1 MLSGN
6 NVEISIVIPLLNE
19 VENLPELYDRLRDA
33 LSKLK
38 RIHEIIF
45 IDDGSIDG
53 SFCVLKE
60 IASVDPNVQVIRFRR
75 NFGQTAAMSA
85 GFDHSQGHVII
96 PIDADLQNDPNDIE
110 FLLNKIEEGYDI
122 VSGWR
127 ANRKDGFILRRLP
140 SILANW
146 LIVRLTGVRLHDF
159 GCTLKAYRRDVIEN
173 IRLYGELHRFIPV
186 LGNLIGAKITEVK
199 VNHYPRTRGQS
210 KYGISRTVRVILDL
224 VMIRFL
230 MSYST
235 RPIQIFGLMGILSFG
250 AGFVT
255 SAYLSIGKLFFSGG
269 KKEGW
274 LSYLYSETSLN
285 ERMPML
291 ILSVLLLFTGVQLI
305 SMGLIGELVVRTYH
319 ESQSKPIYVIREI
332 IRHENGEE

>member
-1 MLSGN
+1 MAPED
-6 NVEISIVIPLLNE
+6 NVEISIVVPLLNE
-19 VENLPELYDRLRDA
+19 VENLPELYDRLCDT
-33 LSKLK
+33 LLKLK
-38 RIHEIIF
+38 RTYEIIF
-45 IDDGSIDG
+45 IDDGSIDE
-53 SFCVLKE
+53 SFYVLKE
-60 IASVDPNVQVIRFRR
+60 IASADPNVQVIRFRR

-85 GFDHSQGHVII
+85 GFDHSQGSVII
-96 PIDADLQNDPNDIE
+96 PIDADLQNDPNDIQL
-110 FLLNKIEEGYDI
+110 LLNKIEEGYDI

-127 ANRKDGFILRRLP
+127 ANRKDGFVLRRLP
-140 SILANW
+140 SMLANR
-146 LIVRLTGVRLHDF
+146 LIVRLTGVKLHDF

-186 LGNLIGAKITEVK
+186 LGNLIGAKITEIK

-210 KYGISRTVRVILDL
+210 KYGISRTVRVMLDL

-235 RPIQIFGLMGILSFG
+235 RPIQIFGLMGSLSFG
-250 AGFVT
+250 AGIVT
-255 SAYLSIGKLFFSGG
+255 SAYLSVGKLFFPEGR
-269 KKEGW
+269 KEGW

-291 ILSVLLLFTGVQLI
+291 VLSVLLLFTGVQLI
-305 SMGLIGELVVRTYH
+305 SMGLIGELVIRTYH

-332 IRHENGEE
+332 VKHENGEG